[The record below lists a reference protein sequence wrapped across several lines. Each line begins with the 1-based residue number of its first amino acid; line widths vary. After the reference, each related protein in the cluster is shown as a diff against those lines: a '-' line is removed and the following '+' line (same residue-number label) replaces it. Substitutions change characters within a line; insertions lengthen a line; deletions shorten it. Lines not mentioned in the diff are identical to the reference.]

1 MTNEEY
7 ASLIAGYTPNATK
20 DILQEKID
28 KLNQRTVEKI
38 DKLGNKSSQDTVIKG
53 LYDADSPVWAN
64 PNGRKS
70 TARLTGEGY
79 YVNAPELK
87 VNNELNP
94 AGINA
99 RIQADNFAMGVD
111 APNFP
116 EGEGLDPKYY
126 QQYVDAINP
135 VIAQR
140 QAEGQYVVTPVDKQ
154 GRYGRELVTAKSAEL
169 PMSQTDYLLA
179 KEQGVKKFLDPNL
192 KKIAG
197 TSALDKLI
205 NNASDQDGMIGESVD
220 IAQSSLIQQ
229 YAGTVSA
236 LNNGVRWLAGKVGMD
251 EKTVDEWIPKDV
263 KIGLIEGGHTANELS
278 QPDLADKIA
287 GVKIETRKDQ
297 QETMKI
303 AQKNLEDGNYL
314 NATGNVFSVLPY
326 MLGDST
332 GEITALA
339 LGTPGLVSAI
349 GNRVNTDAEE
359 YKKNNNVNE
368 VDASWLL
375 GSTVLNTAALVS
387 EKFLIKT
394 GLNSVIKKGV
404 TKAGKTGAI
413 VESTVGEA
421 LQEAFDQTQQTYMT
435 QKDGEK
441 TLGEIVGSSETAM
454 AALAGGVMGG
464 TLRGTGEVSAKVV
477 KAIPGVLDAT
487 KKGLEKATETPVQKK
502 QRETR
507 EFSAPIQEEAIT
519 AIMTGASEEVV
530 SRVEK
535 IHGKLVDNLDESASK
550 KRTYG
555 TVIKNALERAV
566 KSGDENA
573 INNVYKTIAEL
584 DKSDADFQAKD
595 LVDESAYSATQE
607 FLKIIN
613 QNTDTSDSKIQELR
627 KQSTEDIT
635 EKSNKRESILNEVKS
650 LEARI
655 EAEEKRL
662 KSVMGSDEFDNISG
676 DLTKLKGIVGNYI
689 SGKDTDAVNS
699 EFSELGFIV
708 AEGANGLQ
716 ADPSRPG
723 LKVYEKELQDQLLN
737 TKTNK
742 NLLDEKVTKGAR
754 VKLTGLTKFAESRLK
769 KLNPTTKKESFQTSG
784 LINSLFKE
792 NEQMLETINTVLKT
806 AQGLKSVDET
816 TRKAYEDELK
826 AAEKVALEANKELT
840 RRKAILD
847 SITEKGTFVFQVN
860 TDGSET
866 IQKVTGKDSE
876 GKFQKVKFADVIDDK
891 VVTLNKSTET
901 VTNTKNTKPVE
912 PKEVTK
918 VTKQWVQK
926 QLDAG
931 KSVEEVRAMVDA
943 NSNLSPVYRSN
954 VGKHLDT
961 LVKPEEKPADIEV
974 PVEQTKAK
982 VETTNKGSIPDK
994 TANKEEYYAEAPKVV
1009 EPVKSEVVPPK
1020 TPLGEVRIRIAYVN
1034 EELSNLIA
1042 NVPDMEVKKHVKEHY
1057 TKKLEELQE
1066 DRSKFGTLID
1076 RLEVTLNNRIARK
1089 YNHKDL
1095 KLITA
1100 IVAQIDRLV
1109 SKMLHQINRLHKML
1123 KKTNKQYSR
1132 LATEMKTILQ
1142 EIKDIEKD
1150 FTSEP
1155 VKTTIGTV
1163 TKIDEELYGVPVVD
1177 VDDTRIVANKR
1188 LNKKNGKLVA
1198 QSTAINDALE
1208 LVKLDKMAELRDE
1221 LKAMPKG
1228 ETSLSAK
1235 LTGRL
1240 LLNFP
1245 MNSAVHKIVKRGTD
1259 SVFGKLTGNTFAN
1272 PTKLLELLP
1281 KSFKEFFAS
1290 DKESREA
1297 LIENMETM
1305 ATYLDN
1311 TKIGDIQI
1319 GKNRLGKHI
1328 DYNGLAMLNRPNP
1341 EGGEYNFPVEVLELI
1356 GTVKDGVLQIDE
1368 QTENILKFYT
1378 AKMLGDSQT
1387 MIGKI
1392 LSFDES
1398 EMSQYLG
1405 ITDPD
1410 EQIAVKQEAAQG
1422 YVNSASIRKDI
1433 GSEVYQSLGIRFNE
1447 ITPEFTEESFKSALG
1462 VLVQAIATDNGSM
1475 TSKSGGF
1482 GGKNQTLVK
1491 VTWDSIGVEKEPLIK
1506 AINKLQYMNE
1516 NRSRPLPS
1524 LREPADDNNRMVMNT
1539 QNQMDQKSIDF
1550 LNKQEKI
1557 AYTISPRLQR
1567 WLDMDETEAL
1577 KSMGYVNVETAGLH
1591 VSEIDAQIARNDKL
1605 VREWDI
1611 LKTFAK
1617 SVGNKKFYTKW
1628 GQTVSGRY
1636 TILSDIQYQE
1646 SKLHREFVVAE
1657 GSVESVDP
1665 TKDDARQ
1672 MLEASIMQG
1681 LDMDPDKLS
1690 AETATENFNKLFKVT
1705 DKGIEV
1711 SEEGPIKQAYEAM
1724 RDGKVDAEAM
1734 AEVFADSEGHHG
1746 ISSIELLV
1754 DWDKALKNGNKINTH
1769 ANLEIDAIT
1778 SGMILTLLQI
1788 GSDQAIRLA
1797 EKGGIY
1803 TKERKPELEAYVKH
1817 WLGKEVEFTP
1827 GALIEAG
1834 KKHASA
1840 IENGDNAELL
1850 KGQETDLNNDKVFK
1864 DLYST
1869 IGVAM
1874 IGEVEAY
1881 KTALEDKVDLDESEI
1896 QQLAMLNQIGTL
1908 NVKNIRSIA
1917 KSPVMVYIYGAT
1929 INSIKNK
1936 LTYSLGVDTLVK
1948 AIKTASKLLKAGK
1961 DATKELEFVQQFIP
1975 TDKEKY
1981 VDGFGIKVDK
1991 PKERW
1996 EQLLALDIQ
2005 DTIEP
2010 IDSAIR
2016 ATFGTGIE
2024 TAFGEKLGFVD
2035 RNRDA
2040 AKSIEML
2047 VFQAYQV
2054 RLADEVNKMLDEKY
2068 GPERHKGESY
2078 KLSKEDM
2085 QNINNRLTEQG
2096 FGHNI
2101 VWDEESGRVNQ
2112 SLNKTGNK
2120 GGDYSTNVTVGKTKV
2135 GGQIKQF
2142 KPLVNTGAAPTI
2154 SIHAID
2160 GRMMLDV
2167 LNRELNKYTG
2177 GNVYDAVVLS
2187 LNKSMLTDTADS
2199 YNTNMIETGFN
2210 RSVVAN
2216 QLGMLENML
2225 STMSDEQKVKMF
2237 NSIGLRPEGELRE
2250 DYTKEANRLNLSI
2263 GKMLERIELAEE
2275 VNKERLVNSANGYYS
2290 GHLFQ
2295 MGSGLVEVNSAETRA
2310 KEFPAIESVKK
2321 LLKNRMAQ
2329 DRKVTQKEFGD
2340 KLNAKTNY
2348 VFNLNDL
2355 ANMKPLVEAKKLNSV
2370 GSKANVIEL
2379 GLSKK
2384 NKPTVKHSNVESLSA
2399 NDVVE
2404 VIGMYKPTDKKS
2416 SSNYWFAEIKK
2427 QLLKSDAGIISRA
2440 DLSSE
2445 GRQLVDGVW
2454 VKVKKDVKQEP
2465 KQETTKGFQG
2475 YKGGFDP
2482 KGKGT
2487 VEGDGKDK
2495 AMREVADGF
2504 IGELNPAIESST
2516 NTSWSTIGKNGKST
2530 INKNRWTVYGKN
2542 KAKVVMLAKNS
2553 KSKLAN
2559 AETLV
2564 KQTKEAI
2571 LEAHKSSS
2579 RFVVG
2584 DMPGIDSQFIEY
2596 LDEIGA
2602 EYTIYH
2608 TGTKPRIQKDT
2619 AKQEEDIIAPSETFT
2634 KNVKNKIKC

>member
-1 MTNEEY
+1 MANDNF
-7 ASLIAGYTPNATK
+7 ASQIAGYSANATENK
-20 DILQEKID
+20 LQEKINR
-28 KLNQRTVEKI
+28 LNQRTVEKL
-38 DKLGNKSSQDTVIKG
+38 DKLSNKPAQDPTISG
-53 LYDADSPVWAN
+53 LYDADSPVWDK
-64 PNGRKS
+64 PGERKS
-70 TARLTGEGY
+70 TARITGDGY

-87 VNNELNP
+87 IDGELNQ

-99 RIQADNFAMGVD
+99 RIQADNYAMGVD

-116 EGEGLDPKYY
+116 EGEGLDPEYY
-126 QQYVDAINP
+126 KQYTNAMNP
-135 VIAQR
+135 ALAQR
-140 QAEGQYVVTPVDKQ
+140 QAEGNYSITPLDKQ
-154 GRYGRELVTAKSAEL
+154 GRYGRELVTAQSKEL
-169 PMSQTDYLLA
+169 PISQTDYLLE
-179 KEQGVKKFLDPNL
+179 KGQGVKKFTNPNV
-192 KKIAG
+192 KKIASG
-197 TSALDKLI
+197 SILDSLI
-205 NNASDQDGMIGESVD
+205 NGSSDTDGMIGESAD

-229 YAGTVSA
+229 YAGTVEA

-251 EKTVDEWIPKDV
+251 EKTVDEWVPKDV
-263 KIGLIEGGHTANELS
+263 KIGLIKGGYSAKELS
-278 QPDLADKIA
+278 QPELADKIA

-297 QETMKI
+297 EQTMKT
-303 AQKNLEDGNYL
+303 AKKNLEKGNYL
-314 NATGNVFSVLPY
+314 SATGNVISVLPY

-332 GEITALA
+332 GEIIALA
-339 LGTPGLVSAI
+339 LSTPGLISAI
-349 GNRVNTDAEE
+349 GNRVNTDAET
-359 YKKNNNVNE
+359 YKKNNNVSE
-368 VDASWLL
+368 VDSKWLL
-375 GSTVLNTAALVS
+375 GSTLLNTAALVS

-394 GLNSVIKKGV
+394 GLDGVIKKGV
-404 TKAGKTGAI
+404 TAAGRTGA
-413 VESTVGEA
+413 VLESTVGEA
-421 LQEAFDQTQQTYMT
+421 LQEAFDQTQQTYLT
-435 QKDGEK
+435 QKDGER
-441 TLGEIVGSSETAM
+441 TLGDIVGSSETGL

-464 TLRGTGEVSAKVV
+464 ALKGTGEATTG
-477 KAIPGVLDAT
+477 AIRSVPGVIDAT

-507 EFSAPIQEEAIT
+507 EFSAPLQEEAT
-519 AIMTGASEEVV
+519 NAILTGDINTVV
-530 SRVEK
+530 DRVEK
-535 IHGKLVDNLDESASK
+535 VHGKLVDNLDPSASK

-555 TVIKNALERAV
+555 TVIKNALDKAV
-566 KSGDENA
+566 KSGDEAA
-573 INNVYKTIAEL
+573 IDAVYKTIAKL

-595 LVDESAYSATQE
+595 LVDEIAYSATQD

-613 QNTDTSDSKIQELR
+613 QNVDTSDSRIQELR
-627 KQSTEDIT
+627 GEATDEIT
-635 EKSNKRESILNEVKS
+635 KKATKRENVLSEVESLNK
-650 LEARI
+650 LI
-655 EAEEKRL
+655 ETQEQKL
-662 KSVMGSDEFDNISG
+662 KSVMGSDDFSKIGG
-676 DLTKLKGIVGNYI
+676 DLTKLKTLVGDYI
-689 SGKDTDAVNS
+689 NGKDTDAVNS
-699 EFSELGFIV
+699 EFAELGFIV
-708 AEGANGLQ
+708 AEGVNGLQ
-716 ADPSRPG
+716 ADPNRPG
-723 LKVYEKELQDQLLN
+723 LAVYEKELQDQLLN
-737 TKTNK
+737 PKTNK
-742 NLLDEKVTKGAR
+742 NLLDEKVIKGAR
-754 VKLTGLTKFAESRLK
+754 VRLTGLTNFAESRLK
-769 KLNPTTKKESFQTSG
+769 KLNPTAKKEAFQTVG

-806 AQGLKSVDET
+806 TQDLKSVNET

-826 AAEKVALEANKELT
+826 SAAKVALEANKELT

-847 SITEKGTFVFQVN
+847 SITDEGTFVFQVN

-876 GKFQKVKFADVIDDK
+876 GKFTKVKYADVVDDK
-891 VVTLNKSTET
+891 VVIINKPTET
-901 VTNTKNTKPVE
+901 ATNTKNTKP
-912 PKEVTK
+912 
-918 VTKQWVQK
+918 
-926 QLDAG
+926 
-931 KSVEEVRAMVDA
+931 
-943 NSNLSPVYRSN
+943 
-954 VGKHLDT
+954 
-961 LVKPEEKPADIEV
+961 EEKPADVGV
-974 PVEQTKAK
+974 PVEQPKAK

-994 TANKEEYYAEAPKVV
+994 TAKKEEYYAAAPKKV
-1009 EPVKSEVVPPK
+1009 EPVVETPK
-1020 TPLGEVRIRIAYVN
+1020 TPLSDVRVRIAYVN
-1034 EELSNLIA
+1034 EELSDLIA

-1066 DRSKFGTLID
+1066 DRTKLGELMD
-1076 RLEVTLNNRIARK
+1076 RLEVTLNKRMVRK

-1142 EIKDIEKD
+1142 EIKDIEKEKD

-1163 TKIDEELYGVPVVD
+1163 TTIDEKLYGKPIVEVDGIRVVAEK
-1177 VDDTRIVANKR
+1177 RIIKTGP
-1188 LNKKNGKLVA
+1188 KKDQIIA

-1208 LVKLDKMAELRDE
+1208 LVKLDKMAKLRDE
-1221 LKAMPKG
+1221 LKDMPKG

-1245 MNSAVHKIVKRGTD
+1245 MNSSVHKIIKRGTD

-1272 PTKLLELLP
+1272 PTKLLEVLP
-1281 KSFKEFFAS
+1281 KGFKEFFAS

-1297 LIENMETM
+1297 LIDNIETM
-1305 ATYLDN
+1305 AKYLDN
-1311 TKIGDIQI
+1311 TKIGDIKI
-1319 GKNRLGKHI
+1319 SKNRLGKNI
-1328 DYNGLAMLNRPNP
+1328 DYNGLAMLNRTNP

-1433 GSEVYQSLGIRFNE
+1433 GSEVYQALGIRFTE

-1475 TSKSGGF
+1475 SSKSGGF

-1491 VTWDSIGVEKEPLIK
+1491 VTWDSIGVEKEPLIR

-1516 NRSRPLPS
+1516 NRNRPLPS

-1567 WLDMDETEAL
+1567 WLEMDETEAL
-1577 KSMGYVNVETAGLH
+1577 KSMGYVDVETAGLH

-1617 SVGNKKFYTKW
+1617 SIGNKKFYTKW

-1724 RDGKVDAEAM
+1724 REGKVDAEAM

-1754 DWDKALKNGNKINTH
+1754 DWDKALKNGTKIKTH

-1817 WLGKEVEFTP
+1817 WLGKEIEFTP

-1840 IENGDNAELL
+1840 IENKDNAELL

-1874 IGEVEAY
+1874 IGEVEDH
-1881 KTALEDKVDLDESEI
+1881 KSDLESKESLNESEI

-1936 LTYSLGVDTLVK
+1936 LTYSLGVNTLVK
-1948 AIKTASKLLKAGK
+1948 AIKTASKLLKTGK
-1961 DATKELEFVQQFIP
+1961 DATKELEFIQQFIP

-2054 RLADEVNKMLDEKY
+2054 RLADEVNKMLDSKY
-2068 GPERHKGESY
+2068 GSEKHKGEAY
-2078 KLSKEDM
+2078 KLSKDDM

-2112 SLNKTGNK
+2112 SLNKTGDK
-2120 GGDYSTNVTVGKTKV
+2120 GGDYSTNVTVGNTKV

-2167 LNRELNKYTG
+2167 LNRELGGKYAG

-2210 RSVVAN
+2210 RSVVAD
-2216 QLGMLENML
+2216 QLSMLENML
-2225 STMSDEQKVKMF
+2225 STMPDEQKITMF

-2250 DYTKEANRLNLSI
+2250 DYTKEANRLKLSTC
-2263 GKMLERIELAEE
+2263 KMLERIELAEE
-2275 VNKERLVNSANGYYS
+2275 INKERLVNSANGYYS

-2295 MGSGLVEVNSAETRA
+2295 MGSGLVEVNASETRA
-2310 KEFPAIESVKK
+2310 KEFPAIDSVKK

-2329 DRKVTQKEFGD
+2329 DRKVTQKEFGG
-2340 KLNAKTNY
+2340 KLSPKTDY
-2348 VFNLNDL
+2348 VFNLNDI
-2355 ANMKPLVEAKKLNSV
+2355 ANRKTQVK
-2370 GSKANVIEL
+2370 SKANIAQME
-2379 GLSKK
+2379 
-2384 NKPTVKHSNVESLSA
+2384 PYMVEGKEKIRVTDKLWDSLSS
-2399 NDVVE
+2399 NDTVE
-2404 VIGMYKPTDKKS
+2404 IIGDYTPAGKDSKS
-2416 SSNYWFAEIKK
+2416 WHYNNIMNK
-2427 QLLKSDAGIISRA
+2427 LLESDAWIITKD
-2440 DLSSE
+2440 DLSSN

-2454 VKVKKDVKQEP
+2454 VKPKSTKKVVKEPTKQ
-2465 KQETTKGFQG
+2465 Q
-2475 YKGGFDP
+2475 
-2482 KGKGT
+2482 
-2487 VEGDGKDK
+2487 DGKMTANEIINK
-2495 AMREVADGF
+2495 ALEC
-2504 IGELNPAIESST
+2504 
-2516 NTSWSTIGKNGKST
+2516 KNG
-2530 INKNRWTVYGKN
+2530 
-2542 KAKVVMLAKNS
+2542 L
-2553 KSKLAN
+2553 
-2559 AETLV
+2559 
-2564 KQTKEAI
+2564 
-2571 LEAHKSSS
+2571 
-2579 RFVVG
+2579 
-2584 DMPGIDSQFIEY
+2584 
-2596 LDEIGA
+2596 
-2602 EYTIYH
+2602 
-2608 TGTKPRIQKDT
+2608 
-2619 AKQEEDIIAPSETFT
+2619 
-2634 KNVKNKIKC
+2634 